1 MTAQGF
7 IDQAYRK
14 CGQMRPGYTVQP
26 EQYAESLIEFQTMY
40 DGYNAERTMSYSVP
54 DYIYPIASNGLDGI
68 YGENIQFTVGPRFT
82 FTAALTITSTTAL
95 VANTTGLI
103 IGQRI
108 SGTGIAAGSTI
119 QGISINVS
127 ITLSLAATSTQ
138 AASVVTVTPDFIG
151 PRPEAILRMNLW
163 MTSASPTNPTRL
175 PISPISAEEW
185 ANISVLA
192 FTPINVANVFYYDPQ
207 YPQGVINVWPPLNG
221 NSLEFFTW
229 GFLTPPT
236 LLSSTITVPPG
247 YADLIT
253 YELAKRLWPMC
264 TKQLAINRVSHQWL
278 CGQAKIARDKVKAVN
293 APMPRMANDFGGG
306 RGGGANVNDWS
317 TILAG
322 LPY

>member
-7 IDQAYRK
+7 IYTAFRK
-14 CGQMRPGYTVQP
+14 CGQLRPGYSDQP
-26 EQYAESLIEFQTMY
+26 ELLADALTEFQTMF
-40 DGYNAERTMSYSVP
+40 DGYNSERTMAYSVP
-54 DYIYPIASNGLDGI
+54 DYVYPIASNGLDGI
-68 YGENIQFTVGPRFT
+68 YGENIQYTVGPRFT
-82 FTAALTITSTTAL
+82 FTAALTISSTTAL
-95 VANTTGLI
+95 ATNTSGLI

-108 SGTGIAAGSTI
+108 SGTGIATGATI

-127 ITLSLAATSTQ
+127 VTLSAAATSTQ
-138 AASVVTVTPDFIG
+138 AASTVTVTPDFIG
-151 PRPEAILRMNLW
+151 PRPEAIIRMNLW
-163 MTSASPTNPTRL
+163 MTTASPSNPTRI
-175 PISPISAEEW
+175 PMSPVSAEEW
-185 ANISVLA
+185 ANIAVLA
-192 FTPINVANVFYYDPQ
+192 LTPITVANIFYYDPQ
-207 YPQGVINVWPPLNG
+207 FPQGVINVWPPLNA

-236 LLSSTITVPPG
+236 LLSSVVTLPPG
-247 YADLIT
+247 YSDLVV

-293 APMPRMANDFGGG
+293 APMPRMANDFQPG
-306 RGGGANVNDWS
+306 RPSVGVNDWS